1 MIGLPRVVSL
11 ALAGLLLFPLA
22 TVRAQQGDK
31 KGEVQTLRVPR
42 EKIPPAPP
50 LSPEAAQRQFRT
62 QPGFRIELVASEP
75 MVENPTVLQFDP
87 EGRLWVLEMRGF
99 MPNADGIGETNPVGR
114 ISILEDTDGDGRMDR
129 SRVFLDGLVMP
140 RAMLLVKGGV
150 LVCAPPQLW
159 FYPNEQDRAGR
170 RELVAPD

>member
-50 LSPEAAQRQFRT
+50 LSPEAAQRQFQT

-99 MPNADGIGETNPVGR
+99 MPNADG
-114 ISILEDTDGDGRMDR
+114 
-129 SRVFLDGLVMP
+129 
-140 RAMLLVKGGV
+140 
-150 LVCAPPQLW
+150 
-159 FYPNEQDRAGR
+159 
-170 RELVAPD
+170 